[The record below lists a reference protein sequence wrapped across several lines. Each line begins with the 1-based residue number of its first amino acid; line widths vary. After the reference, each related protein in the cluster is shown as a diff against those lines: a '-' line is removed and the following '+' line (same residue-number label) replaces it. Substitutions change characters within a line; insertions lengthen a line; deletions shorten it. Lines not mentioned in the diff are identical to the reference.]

1 MRDRRVEPFQ
11 ISSQHA
17 SPEEGK
23 EEEEEDEKHRARF
36 QFREMRAQT
45 VCCAPSPRSRVF
57 RVLLAKF

>member
-17 SPEEGK
+17 SPEEEK